1 MGALIEPFIY
11 IIRLIIN
18 LGYTIVAV
26 EIVLYWLTHFNIL
39 QANNK
44 YSKKVMEVLAN
55 LTKPV
60 YDKVR
65 AKVPSYAGFDFSPFI
80 VLLSLIFISR
90 LLMRISGLLV

>member
-1 MGALIEPFIY
+1 MGAIIEPFIY

-18 LGYTIVAV
+18 LGYTIVAI
-26 EIVLYWLTHFNIL
+26 EITLYWLTHFNIL

-44 YSKKVMEVLAN
+44 YSKKVMEVLQR

-65 AKVPSYAGFDFSPFI
+65 AKVPAYAGFDFSPFI
-80 VLLSLIFISR
+80 VLLGLIFVSR